1 MDIHARF
8 SVANL
13 KMAAFQL
20 ESRPEL
26 TVNPARRLK
35 STFAQKAT
43 ARRPAPAHRR

>member
-1 MDIHARF
+1 MDVHARF

-13 KMAAFQL
+13 EMAAFQP

-35 STFAQKAT
+35 STFAKNA
-43 ARRPAPAHRR
+43 AFRRPAPAHGR